1 MKNPTLATLLN
12 IIPGLGYIYV
22 GGKKAIFGGLLLL
35 TVILGFIVGLDP
47 EVMNQAATAST
58 ELDGYTIAALVS
70 TLISLI
76 AFMYDG
82 HTSAVEKNKTI
93 NE

>member
-22 GGKKAIFGGLLLL
+22 GGKKAIFGGLLLI
-35 TVILGFIVGLDP
+35 TAILSVVVGLSP
-47 EVMNQAATAST
+47 ELLDQATASST
-58 ELDGYTIAALVS
+58 VLDGYDVVALIS
-70 TLISLI
+70 GLISLI